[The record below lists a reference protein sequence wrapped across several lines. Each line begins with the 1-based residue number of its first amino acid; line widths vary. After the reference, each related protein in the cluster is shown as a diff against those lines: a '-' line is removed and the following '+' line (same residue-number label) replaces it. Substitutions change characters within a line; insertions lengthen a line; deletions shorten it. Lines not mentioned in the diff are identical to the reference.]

1 MHFNKLKKQKIMNAI
16 QLDEKLTRI
25 EKLLLGTKR
34 VLSFDELVEYTGL
47 SRSYLYKLTAS
58 AIIPHSKPTGKVLYF
73 DKEKIDKW
81 LLDNQIK
88 SQQEIAEEANRYTAR
103 KRKA

>member
-1 MHFNKLKKQKIMNAI
+1 MNAI
-16 QLDEKLTRI
+16 QLDERLTRI
-25 EKLLLGTKR
+25 EKLLLGTKK

-58 AIIPHSKPTGKVLYF
+58 AVIPHSKPTGKVLFF

-88 SQQEIAEEANRYTAR
+88 SQQELTEEASRYIS
-103 KRKA
+103 KKQKA

>member
-1 MHFNKLKKQKIMNAI
+1 MDAI
-16 QLDEKLTRI
+16 QLDERLTRI

-58 AIIPHSKPTGKVLYF
+58 AVIPHSKPTGKILFF

-88 SQQEIAEEANRYTAR
+88 SRQELSEEASYYIAR